1 MPSPTE
7 LLTATYRSLSEQVTG
22 LRPEEA
28 WQPTGCAGWAVLD
41 LSLHLVDDA
50 RRGLVA
56 LATPADGPATSD
68 AVAYWR
74 AWQPTAAQD
83 EDVAWRTRVR
93 ASVAGGL
100 AELSAV
106 YAELVAAV
114 TVLAERTAPD
124 DLVGTQGHVLRA
136 DDLLSTLAV
145 EAAVHPWTWSRTW
158 TGRARR
164 RRRSPR
170 CGGCSRACW
179 AARCRPGGTTRRR
192 PGAAPAVPR
201 WTTPTAPPW
210 GRPRS
215 GSRSSVDA
223 ASPQGPGP
231 VQRLAASSRAVRRT
245 GSFYEHWGARGPF
258 GRQEP

>member
-7 LLTATYRSLSEQVTG
+7 LLAATYRSLSEQVAD

-28 WQPTGCAGWAVLD
+28 WQPSGCAGWAVLD
-41 LSLHLVDDA
+41 LTLHLVDDA

-100 AELSAV
+100 TELSAV
-106 YAELVAAV
+106 HAELVAAV
-114 TVLAERTAPD
+114 TVLAERIASD

-136 DDLLSTLAV
+136 GDLLSTLAV
-145 EAAVHPWTWSRTW
+145 EAAVHHLDLVAHLDRPGPAPEALAEVRRVLEGLLGGPLPAGWDDATAARRG
-158 TGRARR
+158 TGRA
-164 RRRSPR
+164 PLDDAD
-170 CGGCSRACW
+170 RA
-179 AARCRPGGTTRRR
+179 AL
-192 PGAAPAVPR
+192 
-201 WTTPTAPPW
+201 
-210 GRPRS
+210 
-215 GSRSSVDA
+215 GSSAERF
-223 ASPQGPGP
+223 P
-231 VQRLAASSRAVRRT
+231 L
-245 GSFYEHWGARGPF
+245 F
-258 GRQEP
+258 G

>member
-7 LLTATYRSLSEQVTG
+7 LLTATYRSLSEQVTD

-41 LSLHLVDDA
+41 LTLHLVDDA

-56 LATPADGPATSD
+56 LATPADGPAASD
-68 AVAYWR
+68 AVAYGR
-74 AWQPTAAQD
+74 AWQPTAARD
-83 EDVAWRTRVR
+83 EYVAWRTRVR

-114 TVLAERTAPD
+114 IVLAERTAPD

-145 EAAVHPWTWSRTW
+145 EAAVHHLDLVARLDRPGPAPEALAEVRRVLEGLLEGPLPVGWDDATAARRG
-158 TGRARR
+158 TGRA
-164 RRRSPR
+164 PL
-170 CGGCSRACW
+170 
-179 AARCRPGGTTRRR
+179 
-192 PGAAPAVPR
+192 
-201 WTTPTAPPW
+201 
-210 GRPRS
+210 
-215 GSRSSVDA
+215 DA
-223 ASPQGPGP
+223 AD
-231 VQRLAASSRAVRRT
+231 RAALGSSAER
-245 GSFYEHWGARGPF
+245 FPLF
-258 GRQEP
+258 G

>member
-7 LLTATYRSLSEQVTG
+7 LLTATYRSLSEQVTD
-22 LRPEEA
+22 LRPAEA
-28 WQPTGCAGWAVLD
+28 WQPSGCAGWAVLD

-56 LATPADGPATSD
+56 LATPAEGPATSD

-145 EAAVHPWTWSRTW
+145 EAAVHHLDLVAHLDRPGPAPEALAEVRRVLEGLHGGPLPAGWDDATAARRG
-158 TGRARR
+158 TGREPLDDADRT
-164 RRRSPR
+164 
-170 CGGCSRACW
+170 AL
-179 AARCRPGGTTRRR
+179 
-192 PGAAPAVPR
+192 GAAAERFPLF
-201 WTTPTAPPW
+201 
-210 GRPRS
+210 
-215 GSRSSVDA
+215 D
-223 ASPQGPGP
+223 
-231 VQRLAASSRAVRRT
+231 
-245 GSFYEHWGARGPF
+245 
-258 GRQEP
+258 